1 MSDQENPRAG
11 GGRGFQVWW
20 GERGLPQK
28 VLLGIGFGVVG
39 VGFVAFFGWIVM
51 LLWNWL
57 MPDLFGLKQ
66 VNYWKAW
73 GLLALCT
80 VLFKGF
86 GTGSSNSRNERK
98 RRRTLRRY
106 VQEEQAQ
113 AGEAG

>member
-1 MSDQENPRAG
+1 MLDQEGTQGTG
-11 GGRGFQVWW
+11 GQGFQAWW
-20 GERGLPQK
+20 SQRSLPQK
-28 VLLGIGFGVVG
+28 VLLGIGFGIVG
-39 VGFVAFFGWIVM
+39 AGFVALFGWIVM

-80 VLFKGF
+80 VLFKGL
-86 GTGSSNSRNERK
+86 GAGSSNSRNERK

-113 AGEAG
+113 TGEAG